1 MYEANNGLLWVFF
14 FQFLV
19 VLTQP
24 IEVLVEFVFTDN
36 ALDQ

>member
-1 MYEANNGLLWVFF
+1 MYEANSGLFWVFL

-19 VLTQP
+19 VLAQL